1 MLRRAPAGARPR
13 GPEAHHVEDRPLAHQ
28 GEDAGARRPARG
40 RDERAHVLRGR
51 LVRLRRRALRRG
63 PAAPLRRRAG
73 RPAVAPARGS
83 PAQRV
88 DPRDP
93 HPLPGRAQVRR
104 RGARRTLLRGALPG
118 VDTRR
123 RADLVSGRLGAAPG
137 VEHAAGPGA
146 ALRGG
151 ERRRTPRLPGR
162 SRRLAP
168 RRGRRAVTPARRR
181 RAFVWAAAALVIA
194 LVGGRW
200 LAIETAERAWAA
212 TVTGGDLYLAARD
225 LARLVQGIILL
236 VSLTWGIGNLYI
248 VYRAI
253 GSVQLP
259 RRLGDLEIVE
269 AVPQRGLLRGTL
281 PAGARGRGRTRGCTS
296 ACCPPLWLCPS
307 PGPGP
312 SIPPRR
318 WPACTARS
326 TRPRCSSG
334 CRGQASSSRSASS
347 SRWRVSCG
355 ACASSPR
362 CSSPAGGPSSPRRSR
377 STSCCPASCAAG
389 ARRPRTRSIQACWA
403 SGAGSSN
410 WPSGP
415 SGWRNAARPV
425 SPRRRRPWLRR
436 RSGARIAR
444 PALRAGG
451 T

>member
-73 RPAVAPARGS
+73 RPAVAPAGGS

-88 DPRDP
+88 DTRDP

-181 RAFVWAAAALVIA
+181 GALVLGAAPLGIA
-194 LVGGRW
+194 LVCGRW
-200 LAIETAERAWAA
+200 
-212 TVTGGDLYLAARD
+212 
-225 LARLVQGIILL
+225 
-236 VSLTWGIGNLYI
+236 
-248 VYRAI
+248 
-253 GSVQLP
+253 
-259 RRLGDLEIVE
+259 
-269 AVPQRGLLRGTL
+269 VPPDT
-281 PAGARGRGRTRGCTS
+281 
-296 ACCPPLWLCPS
+296 
-307 PGPGP
+307 
-312 SIPPRR
+312 PPRALVA
-318 WPACTARS
+318 PG
-326 TRPRCSSG
+326 TRDDP
-334 CRGQASSSRSASS
+334 
-347 SRWRVSCG
+347 
-355 ACASSPR
+355 
-362 CSSPAGGPSSPRRSR
+362 
-377 STSCCPASCAAG
+377 
-389 ARRPRTRSIQACWA
+389 
-403 SGAGSSN
+403 
-410 WPSGP
+410 
-415 SGWRNAARPV
+415 
-425 SPRRRRPWLRR
+425 
-436 RSGARIAR
+436 
-444 PALRAGG
+444 
-451 T
+451 